1 MSLPPQQP
9 ALRPDPNMSISLCG
23 MCGQTC
29 YFVDS
34 TWIYE
39 CTCNN
44 FDFNLQGP
52 QQSNYVTPSFPQMPQ
67 TPQHQQRW
75 QIPQIPKTPQ
85 HQQRWQMP
93 QIPKTPQTPQRSQ
106 TPQTPAT
113 PQMSQHNMTYHIPHT
128 LQHEFAKQTSVRDMF
143 ASGYGQPQTAYGA
156 GPSQPHLQDPSILF
170 NSPALTRTAPQ
181 AVGSHGP
188 STVSQLAAVESQKI
202 WDAQGNALHAQLSH
216 EARNVP
222 AKMLGKNR
230 MICCLCHRESPI
242 RPAKNDGIHCT
253 TCFNRR
259 LSSGQQL
266 LTLQRQREHNTKQA
280 AIAAAK
286 QRKEALINGN
296 PTAAQCLAP
305 YEPANKRVKLSPSMP
320 SQSQP
325 TQASQ
330 WCFNTSLQPA
340 ELLSTNGAFFGQMLL
355 PAEPTSTN
363 TAFHGQTLPNTA
375 FHGQFLPSAE
385 SFNTNS
391 TYQGQIPP
399 SAELNMNSIFQRQTL
414 PPAELFSTNTG
425 FYGQPLPKTGFYGQ
439 TIPPAELFTTTT
451 AFYGQRLSNNG
462 FHGQTLPQAPAAISA
477 QHSFSAPSSHQSS
490 SAGSSLVE
498 PLRNHTTPKIPTSI
512 SHKRSY
518 SKNQEFVGRGSTA
531 SPTPAPKPLKI
542 QEALKRARPISKVAI
557 HARHTAIR
565 TPAVSTPALSTP
577 ALSTPAFSTPALSL
591 PALGTS
597 ALGTPEA
604 VVPAPNTATIAS
616 DTIATAPDAFLTM
629 SEAVVAIS
637 DTVEL
642 GMYPE
647 HPETRLR
654 RESREQESREAED
667 DDEEFERI
675 LRQALEEMD

>member
-1 MSLPPQQP
+1 
-9 ALRPDPNMSISLCG
+9 
-23 MCGQTC
+23 
-29 YFVDS
+29 
-34 TWIYE
+34 
-39 CTCNN
+39 
-44 FDFNLQGP
+44 
-52 QQSNYVTPSFPQMPQ
+52 
-67 TPQHQQRW
+67 
-75 QIPQIPKTPQ
+75 
-85 HQQRWQMP
+85 
-93 QIPKTPQTPQRSQ
+93 
-106 TPQTPAT
+106 
-113 PQMSQHNMTYHIPHT
+113 MSQHNMTYHIPHT

-143 ASGYGQPQTAYGA
+143 ASGYGLPQTAYGA
-156 GPSQPHLQDPSILF
+156 GPSHPHLQDPSIFF

-230 MICCLCHRESPI
+230 MVCCLCHRESPI

-330 WCFNTSLQPA
+330 WCSNTSLQPA

-385 SFNTNS
+385 PFNTNS

-414 PPAELFSTNTG
+414 PPAEPFSTNTG
-425 FYGQPLPKTGFYGQ
+425 SYGQPLPKTGFYGQ

-462 FHGQTLPQAPAAISA
+462 FHGQTLPQAPAATSA
-477 QHSFSAPSSHQSS
+477 QHFFSAPSSHQSS

-512 SHKRSY
+512 SLKRSY

-557 HARHTAIR
+557 PARHTAIR

-577 ALSTPAFSTPALSL
+577 AFSTPALSL
-591 PALGTS
+591 PALGTPALGTPALGTS